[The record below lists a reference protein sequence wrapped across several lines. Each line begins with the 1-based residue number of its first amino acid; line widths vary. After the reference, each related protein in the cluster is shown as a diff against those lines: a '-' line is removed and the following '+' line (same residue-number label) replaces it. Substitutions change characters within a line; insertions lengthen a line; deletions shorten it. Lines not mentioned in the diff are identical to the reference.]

1 MEAYKVIGILRIK
14 DQNGEWQEIQA
25 IKGDQGNDG
34 YTPQKGIDYF
44 DGEDYILTEEDK
56 KEIAA
61 LIEGEII
68 EPDLSGYAT
77 EDYVDNAIANI
88 DIPEVDLSNYSTTDE
103 MNQAISA
110 SKYNIGQ
117 GLMYN
122 QNNNSVNVA
131 LVNSGRLIINNG
143 ALDVRQEGLFNQQ
156 SQTMIINNEF
166 DGGFAITEGVNSYPD
181 IFPMMDSSTLSNW
194 ITNIQN
200 NPRPINISLRMG
212 SGMGFGNSAVPVIS
226 NFTQAPNGI
235 AYPVLFDMSA
245 VLGPNIQSATGFTQ
259 IFLGFTYA
267 TNKFDLIIVSNGTT
281 IPPITVLQ
289 MSEVNSNP
297 SFAHFWPDDAF
308 RRYNNGNMMIIGLND
323 NYINGLIDNRLSSI
337 GVAEEVE
344 V

>member
-44 DGEDYILTEEDK
+44 DGEDYVLTEEDK
-56 KEIAA
+56 KEIAG

-68 EPDLSGYAT
+68 EPDLSNYAT
-77 EDYVDNAIANI
+77 IDYVDNAIANI
-88 DIPEVDLSNYSTTDE
+88 DIPEVDLSEYSTTTQ
-103 MNQAISA
+103 MNEAIAA
-110 SKYNIGQ
+110 SKYRIGQ
-117 GLMYN
+117 GLAYN
-122 QNNNSVNVA
+122 QNNNMLQVA
-131 LVNSGRLIINNG
+131 VVNSGRLVLNNG
-143 ALDVRQEGLFNQQ
+143 ALDVNQNFLFNRQN
-156 SQTMIINNEF
+156 QTMIINNEF

-194 ITNIQN
+194 VTNIQN
-200 NPRPINISLRMG
+200 NPRPININLRMG
-212 SGMGFGNSAVPVIS
+212 EQAGFSNSAIPVIS
-226 NFTQAPNGI
+226 NFTPAPNGT

-245 VLGPNIQSATGFTQ
+245 ILGPNIQSGTGITQ
-259 IFLGFTYA
+259 IFLGFTYD
-267 TNKFDLIIVSNGTT
+267 TNMFDLIIVSNGTA
-281 IPPITVLQ
+281 IPPITILQ

-297 SFAHFWPDDAF
+297 SCAHFWPDNAF
-308 RRYNNGNMMIIGLND
+308 RRYNSNGLQTLGLND
-323 NYINGLIDNRLSSI
+323 DYINNLIDNKFSSI